1 MLLFIQLAIVV
12 ALVFLFLGSI
22 EDLRTGEIPE
32 KISYGYIVSA
42 LVISAVDSI
51 VVGDVSLLVN
61 SLFMGVCFFAFG
73 FVLFYFGQWGGGDV
87 KLAGGIGCTLG
98 FLAQAGYFHDGLFPY
113 YVTFF
118 R

>member
-61 SLFMGVCFFAFG
+61 SLFMGVCFLRLDSSFST
-73 FVLFYFGQWGGGDV
+73 
-87 KLAGGIGCTLG
+87 LASGVEGT
-98 FLAQAGYFHDGLFPY
+98 
-113 YVTFF
+113 
-118 R
+118 